1 MSAHVFH
8 ILILAAFV
16 AGGIALYLYAKGCN
30 PKPQEFKRRSE
41 WRWSADA
48 RE

>member
-1 MSAHVFH
+1 MSAQAFF

-41 WRWSADA
+41 WRWSSNPT
-48 RE
+48 E